1 MAYPHRVERVRRTKL
16 WCRARCSSGR
26 GWRWT
31 RWRAPRLEH
40 SGHGISAAGAEAQSW
55 RTLTR
60 RTGASETVLDMS
72 RTNPVAMD
80 RASLAVGAADFTA
93 RRLGN
98 LNARRIEMSAG
109 VGDVTIDLT
118 GNWQQDAVVRV
129 KMGLGALELRFPE
142 GLGVRMERHTFLT
155 SLDPERDGKAGRRLL
170 FPQLGARH
178 PPHHGGGR
186 GGVRQRRR
194 PLDALNLSAH
204 RSVVVHDGT
213 GVVPLSVDAQYGP
226 GGAVRRSRCWVL

>member
-1 MAYPHRVERVRRTKL
+1 
-16 WCRARCSSGR
+16 
-26 GWRWT
+26 
-31 RWRAPRLEH
+31 
-40 SGHGISAAGAEAQSW
+40 
-55 RTLTR
+55 
-60 RTGASETVLDMS
+60 MS
-72 RTNPVAMD
+72 RTNPVAID

-155 SLDPERDGKAGRRLL
+155 SLDPEGMLKLVDDYYSLNWERATRRITVEVEAA
-170 FPQLGARH
+170 FG
-178 PPHHGGGR
+178 
-186 GGVRQRRR
+186 
-194 PLDALNLSAH
+194 
-204 RSVVVHDGT
+204 SV
-213 GVVPLSVDAQYGP
+213 
-226 GGAVRRSRCWVL
+226 AVRWVR